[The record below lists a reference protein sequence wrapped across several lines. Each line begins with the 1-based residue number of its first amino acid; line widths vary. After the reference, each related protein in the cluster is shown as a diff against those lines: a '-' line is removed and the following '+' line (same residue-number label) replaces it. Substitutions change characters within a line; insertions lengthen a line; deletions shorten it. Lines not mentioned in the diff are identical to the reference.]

1 MKTLKVAKKKS
12 ASLTDAPKRRKEQK
26 SQPLEGKYW
35 EGTGRRKTAVARVRI
50 TEQEKGGL
58 FAVNGKPV
66 AEYFQDSECRRIA
79 QEILEK
85 VTLSSPLG
93 ISVYVRGG
101 GIQAQAEAVRHGLAR
116 ALVEL
121 DQTFRPQLRALKF
134 LTRDPRMR
142 ERKKFGLKRARRARQ
157 WRKR

>member
-1 MKTLKVAKKKS
+1 MKASKGTKKKS
-12 ASLTDAPKRRKEQK
+12 TQSQK
-26 SQPLEGKYW
+26 TQEVPVLEGKYQ
-35 EGTGRRKTAVARVRI
+35 EGIGRRKTAVARVRI
-50 TEQEKGGL
+50 AEQEKGGFFL
-58 FAVNGKPV
+58 VNRKPV
-66 AEYFQDSECRRIA
+66 TEYFQDVECQRTA
-79 QEILEK
+79 LEILEK
-85 VTLSSPLG
+85 VAHAKPLS
-93 ISVYVRGG
+93 ISVYIQGG

-121 DQTFRPQLRALKF
+121 DPTLRAQLRALKV

>member
-1 MKTLKVAKKKS
+1 MKASKSTKKKK
-12 ASLTDAPKRRKEQK
+12 TRGGEKQNNV
-26 SQPLEGKYW
+26 QILEGKYW

-50 TEQEKGGL
+50 TEQEKAG
-58 FAVNGKPV
+58 FFVVNGKPV
-66 AEYFQDSECRRIA
+66 AEYFQDAECQRIA

-85 VTLSSPLG
+85 VTLVKPVG
-93 ISVYVRGG
+93 ISVSLEGG
-101 GIQAQAEAVRHGLAR
+101 GIRAQAEAVRHGLAR

-121 DQTFRPQLRALKF
+121 DQALRPQLRALQF